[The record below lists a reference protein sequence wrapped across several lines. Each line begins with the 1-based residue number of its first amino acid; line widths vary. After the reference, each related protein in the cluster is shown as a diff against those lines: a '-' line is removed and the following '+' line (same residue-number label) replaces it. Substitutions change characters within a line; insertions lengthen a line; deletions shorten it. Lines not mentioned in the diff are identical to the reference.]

1 MKIAV
6 TYSSK
11 QGLLEEYRYRRGTT
25 TAETDIP
32 HDFFAEGD
40 APETIEA
47 VMAALRAGGHS
58 VFGVE
63 ADNQAPQKLEAY
75 RPDLVFN
82 IAEGLWGDFRESY
95 IPLICERLALPYT
108 GSNPLTLAI
117 CLNKLRTK
125 EILSYHGISTP
136 RFQVVHPGQ
145 RIEILEVS
153 LPAIVKPVAEGS
165 SKGIFNDSVVF
176 TPETLRVRV
185 TTLLEKY
192 HEPVLV
198 ESFLTGD
205 EFTVALWGNG
215 AQATVLPIVGINYS
229 RLPEGAQPI
238 YSYEAKWIW
247 DTSENPLEIFSCPA
261 AISPELRREIE
272 ELVLRTYRILEVRD
286 WCRIDVR
293 LDAAGKPYILELN
306 PLPGILPKVE
316 DNSCFPKAARTAG
329 YDYHQM
335 LNHVIKIAWL
345 RYER

>member
-11 QGLLEEYRYRRGTT
+11 KGLLEEFQHRNGLHIS
-25 TAETDIP
+25 ENDIP
-32 HDFFAEGD
+32 RDFFAEGD

-47 VMAALRAGGHS
+47 VLGAIREGGHA
-58 VFGVE
+58 VAGIE
-63 ADNQAPQKLEAY
+63 ADNAAPTKLETY
-75 RPDLVFN
+75 QPDLVFN

-108 GSNPLTLAI
+108 GSGPLTLAL

-125 EILSYHGISTP
+125 EILSYHGIP
-136 RFQVVHPGQ
+136 NPGFELVIPGEQVVTSKVP
-145 RIEILEVS
+145 

-165 SKGIFNDSVVF
+165 SKGIFDNSVVYS
-176 TPETLRVRV
+176 PETLQERVV
-185 TTLLEKY
+185 ELLAKY
-192 HEPVLV
+192 HEPVLI

-215 AQATVLPIVGINYS
+215 AQVEVLPIVGINYS

-247 DTSENPLEIFSCPA
+247 DTSDNPLDIFSCPA
-261 AISPELRREIE
+261 QIGHDLRREIE
-272 ELVLRTYRILEVRD
+272 ALVLQTFRILEVRD

-293 LDAAGKPYILELN
+293 LDTAGRPHVLELN
-306 PLPGILPKVE
+306 PLPGILPKAE

-329 YDYHQM
+329 YNYSQM
-335 LNHVIKIAWL
+335 LNHVIDIARR
-345 RYER
+345 RYGQ

>member
-11 QGLLEEYRYRRGTT
+11 KGLLEEYHHRNGLHI
-25 TAETDIP
+25 AEKDIP
-32 HDFFAEGD
+32 RDFFAEGD

-47 VMAALRAGGHS
+47 VLNAIREDGYS
-58 VFGVE
+58 VTGIE
-63 ADNQAPQKLEAY
+63 ADNAAPQKLEAY
-75 RPDLVFN
+75 QPDLVFN

-108 GSNPLTLAI
+108 GSGPLTLAI

-125 EILSYHGISTP
+125 EILSYHGIP
-136 RFQVVHPGQ
+136 NPGFEVVYPGQ
-145 RIEILEVS
+145 QSISSNVP

-165 SKGIFNDSVVF
+165 SKGIFNNSVVF
-176 TPETLRVRV
+176 SPEMQQERV
-185 TTLLEKY
+185 TELIDRY

-215 AQATVLPIVGINYS
+215 TQIEVLPIVGINYS

-247 DTSENPLEIFSCPA
+247 DTSENPLDIFSCPA
-261 AISPELRREIE
+261 KIDHKLKLEIE
-272 ELVLRTYRILEVRD
+272 ELVLRTFRILEVRD

-293 LDAAGKPYILELN
+293 LEATGRPQVLELN

-329 YDYHQM
+329 YDYRQM
-335 LNHVIKIAWL
+335 LNQVINIARR
-345 RYER
+345 RYGR

>member
-11 QGLLEEYRYRRGTT
+11 KGLLEEYYHRTGLHI
-25 TAETDIP
+25 AEKDIP
-32 HDFFAEGD
+32 RDFFAEGD

-47 VMAALRAGGHS
+47 VLNAIREDGYS
-58 VFGVE
+58 VTGIE
-63 ADNQAPQKLEAY
+63 ADNAAPQKLEAY
-75 RPDLVFN
+75 KPDLVFN
-82 IAEGLWGDFRESY
+82 IAEGLWGDCRESY

-108 GSNPLTLAI
+108 GSGPLTLAI

-125 EILSYHGISTP
+125 EILSYHGIP
-136 RFQVVHPGQ
+136 NPGFEVVYPGQ
-145 RIEILEVS
+145 QSISSNVP

-165 SKGIFNDSVVF
+165 SKGIFDNSVVYSS
-176 TPETLRVRV
+176 ETLQERVSELIAR
-185 TTLLEKY
+185 Y
-192 HEPVLV
+192 HEPVLI

-215 AQATVLPIVGINYS
+215 AQIEVLPIVGINYS

-247 DTSENPLEIFSCPA
+247 DTSENPLDIFSCPA
-261 AISPELRREIE
+261 KIDHKLKLEIE
-272 ELVLRTYRILEVRD
+272 ELVLRTFRILEVRD

-293 LDAAGKPYILELN
+293 LEATGRPQVLELN

-329 YDYHQM
+329 YDYRQM
-335 LNHVIKIAWL
+335 LNQVINIARR
-345 RYER
+345 RYGR